1 MNVSFTKK
9 QEDYINEQVASGE
22 YQNNSEVIRDAL
34 RLHGIYREKVIQ
46 DLRREI
52 EKGWDGPDSNL
63 SMSQIIASK
72 KSS

>member
-1 MNVSFTKK
+1 MVFI
-9 QEDYINEQVASGE
+9 D
-22 YQNNSEVIRDAL
+22 
-34 RLHGIYREKVIQ
+34 EKVIQ
-46 DLRREI
+46 DLRKEI